1 MEGGRVTAASGHLD
15 ELVGQEPGRG
25 RVASLV
31 KTSGPSAGKA
41 GTATS
46 APATGTAA
54 GAGAKAP
61 TGTPV
66 AAAKPTRS
74 SDGSV
79 DSEEV
84 SPMITAA
91 SADDEDDGVVAALA
105 VVNLAGQTTATPAAA
120 AAAASVDDG
129 SVEGPVVALPGDV
142 PEPRT
147 TAGRGVRQYT
157 EEDQSMSSWVNHSK
171 HFFILSSAGKPIYTK
186 YGDDMKLA
194 TLFGITQAII
204 SFIAEDGD
212 TIRSIR
218 AGDHL
223 FAFLLRG
230 PIYLVAVAKTG
241 ENEYQ
246 LRDQLQYLYSHIVSV
261 LTLTQ
266 ITRIFQQRNN
276 YDLRNLLSNS
286 DNLMLDGLAR
296 NMDRNPAHMLGSIQ
310 CLRLSPSARA
320 TIGQVIHDAR
330 IPDLLYAI
338 MLAGD
343 RIITL
348 VRPRRHSLH
357 PSDLH
362 LLFNMVNA
370 VTSFRSAPESW
381 APVCLPKFNSRGFL
395 YVHVSFLEQT
405 DVCLLLLSN
414 ERDRFFDLSDTRT
427 KILDGLKE
435 TGTWPELLEAIP
447 KSDYSIADVGV
458 PGLRHFIYMSRS
470 TMQFTAPRMEA
481 PYHTHEEQ
489 LRLIRFY
496 QHMHYRAH
504 ARARPRRIHYVIGR
518 TEVRLTGQGAGR
530 ARRLA
535 LADAHAPTHP
545 HAHTLPGAADRAPI
559 TTGHVRVDGARV
571 RGVCRLWAVL
581 HQKQRRLRHQHPDP
595 LDQVTRGHPVHSEPT
610 RFLTALPMYDYNA
623 RPCVRASAGVHASSF
638 FLVGRLPFGPVGF
651 PRPMYS

>member
-1 MEGGRVTAASGHLD
+1 MASW
-15 ELVGQEPGRG
+15 
-25 RVASLV
+25 
-31 KTSGPSAGKA
+31 
-41 GTATS
+41 
-46 APATGTAA
+46 
-54 GAGAKAP
+54 
-61 TGTPV
+61 
-66 AAAKPTRS
+66 
-74 SDGSV
+74 
-79 DSEEV
+79 
-84 SPMITAA
+84 M
-91 SADDEDDGVVAALA
+91 
-105 VVNLAGQTTATPAAA
+105 
-120 AAAASVDDG
+120 
-129 SVEGPVVALPGDV
+129 
-142 PEPRT
+142 
-147 TAGRGVRQYT
+147 
-157 EEDQSMSSWVNHSK
+157 NHYK

-186 YGDDMKLA
+186 YGDDSKLA
-194 TLFGITQAII
+194 TLFGIIQAII
-204 SFIAEDGD
+204 SFIQEDGD

-218 AGDHL
+218 AGSHL

-230 PIYLVAVAKTG
+230 PIYLVAVARTG

-286 DNLMLDGLAR
+286 DSLMMDGLAR

-310 CLRLSPSARA
+310 CLRLSPSARY
-320 TIGQVIHDAR
+320 TIGQIIHDAR

-427 KILDGLKE
+427 KILSGLKE

-447 KSDYSIADVGV
+447 RSEYSVADVGV
-458 PGLRHFIYMSRS
+458 PGLRHFLYMSRS

-481 PYHTHEEQ
+481 PYHTKEEQ
-489 LRLIRFY
+489 IRLARFY
-496 QHMHYRAH
+496 QFMHSRAH
-504 ARARPRRIHYVIGR
+504 ARARPRRIHYVVGN
-518 TEVRLTGQGAGR
+518 TEVRAAEEDGVAENEGGWAGGAQKKGGGR
-530 ARRLA
+530 GGCVS
-535 LADAHAPTHP
+535 
-545 HAHTLPGAADRAPI
+545 GAASHGRRVQRQQSPAES
-559 TTGHVRVDGARV
+559 GHV
-571 RGVCRLWAVL
+571 
-581 HQKQRRLRHQHPDP
+581 LRHVDA
-595 LDQVTRGHPVHSEPT
+595 GH
-610 RFLTALPMYDYNA
+610 RC
-623 RPCVRASAGVHASSF
+623 RRRAAAVPQ
-638 FLVGRLPFGPVGF
+638 RLPPPTAECRFAADMRQSAPPAPPHVLA
-651 PRPMYS
+651 SNSKKKK